1 MNPPSTAVVL
11 VCAYAACLL
20 VVAVLFDRLGARSAL
35 RSAAWR
41 TGNFVYHDD
50 ADAWKCHE
58 DQWLWP
64 ASFDPDKRVIRYAG
78 QHAICGRCPA
88 KSECSPTPGPRELTR
103 QVDPWP
109 HSEAG
114 RFHRGVSLA
123 IATVGLMMVLAM
135 LLFGSTD
142 TADVILLLA
151 ALALVI
157 AVGVPLAR
165 HLWNTPDGFP
175 DHLVQ
180 ESTQSAAGGGPEE
193 VGEPGEVPVRR
204 RAGYRSDRLPARG
217 TDAGPLSAVAVDD
230 VLARHRVGG
239 AARAAAPEAAPTPLP
254 TPRYRSDRLARERAD
269 AGTDDARTGRARKA
283 GRR

>member
-1 MNPPSTAVVL
+1 MDAPSTSVVL
-11 VCAYAACLL
+11 VSLYAACLL
-20 VVAVLFDRLGARSAL
+20 VVAVAFDRLGARSAL

-41 TGNFVYHDD
+41 TGNFVYHSD

-64 ASFDPDKRVIRYAG
+64 AAFDPEKRVIRYAG

-123 IATVGLMMVLAM
+123 IATVALMMVLVM
-135 LLFGSTD
+135 LLFGATD
-142 TADVILLLA
+142 TADVVLLLA
-151 ALALVI
+151 ALALVL
-157 AVGVPLAR
+157 AVTIPLAR

-175 DHLVQ
+175 THFM
-180 ESTQSAAGGGPEE
+180 
-193 VGEPGEVPVRR
+193 
-204 RAGYRSDRLPARG
+204 PARG
-217 TDAGPLSAVAVDD
+217 DATAPTTAQVDE
-230 VLARHRVGG
+230 VLARHRAGSSG
-239 AARAAAPEAAPTPLP
+239 SAGPRPTALP
-254 TPRYRSDRLARERAD
+254 MPRYRSDRLAGERGD
-269 AGTDDARTGRARKA
+269 
-283 GRR
+283 

>member
-1 MNPPSTAVVL
+1 MSAPSTAVVL
-11 VCAYAACLL
+11 VCAYAVCLL

-88 KSECSPTPGPRELTR
+88 KPECSPTPGPRELTR

-123 IATVGLMMVLAM
+123 IGAVALMMVLAM
-135 LLFGSTD
+135 LLFGATD

-151 ALALVI
+151 ALALVV
-157 AVGVPLAR
+157 AVGIPLAR
-165 HLWNTPDGFP
+165 HLWDTPDGFP
-175 DHLVQ
+175 QHLEQ
-180 ESTQSAAGGGPEE
+180 ESADTLAGTADD
-193 VGEPGEVPVRR
+193 VTEPGEVPVRR
-204 RAGYRSDRLPARG
+204 RFGYRSDRLSAAG
-217 TDAGPLSAVAVDD
+217 AGAGPLTAAAVDD
-230 VLARHRVGG
+230 VLARHGVHARRGDAARG
-239 AARAAAPEAAPTPLP
+239 AATAPTALP
-254 TPRYRSDRLARERAD
+254 TPRYRSDRLAGERAA
-269 AGTDDARTGRARKA
+269 AGTQAPSRRTRK

>member
-1 MNPPSTAVVL
+1 M
-11 VCAYAACLL
+11 L

-41 TGNFVYHDD
+41 TGNFIYHED
-50 ADAWKCHE
+50 ADAWRCHE

-88 KSECSPTPGPRELTR
+88 KAECSPTPGPRELTR

-123 IATVGLMMVLAM
+123 IAAVALMMVLVM
-135 LLFGSTD
+135 LLFGATD
-142 TADVILLLA
+142 GADVILLVA
-151 ALALVI
+151 ALALTA
-157 AVGVPLAR
+157 AVGIPLAR

-175 DHLVQ
+175 QHLVQ
-180 ESTQSAAGGGPEE
+180 EASGAGDP
-193 VGEPGEVPVRR
+193 VGAP
-204 RAGYRSDRLPARG
+204 
-217 TDAGPLSAVAVDD
+217 GPLATADVDA
-230 VLARHRVGG
+230 VLARHR
-239 AARAAAPEAAPTPLP
+239 RAGTQLP
-254 TPRYRSDRLARERAD
+254 TPRYRSDRLSNTPSDTPGERP
-269 AGTDDARTGRARKA
+269 TQQRKA
-283 GRR
+283 